1 MPIFP
6 IAYFP
11 PISWFSAAIQ
21 YDFIELEVS
30 QYFRKQQYT
39 NRMWIK
45 GANGDMKLSIP
56 VERRGAR
63 MPIKEKKISYAVNW
77 QLQHFRSWEAAYRNS
92 PYYEYY
98 IDSFQP
104 LFQER
109 PVFLV
114 DLLEQSIIICKQ
126 KLGITWEIRMNEDFH
141 PIGKSQKSE
150 WRTAFD
156 PTRQKQF
163 DGFEAIK
170 YPQVFDE
177 FSADLSIVDLLF
189 NEGQASLSILEKCF
203 EQDA

>member
-1 MPIFP
+1 MAIFP

-30 QYFRKQQYT
+30 QHFRKQQYT

-56 VERRGAR
+56 VGRKGAR
-63 MPIKEKKISYAVNW
+63 MPIKEKKISYEVNW

-104 LFQER
+104 LFQKR

-114 DLLEQSIIICKQ
+114 DHLEQAILICQQ
-126 KLGITWEIRMNEDFH
+126 KLGLSWDIKMSEDFH
-141 PIGKSQKSE
+141 PLQKTGEIE
-150 WRTAFD
+150 WRSVFD
-156 PTRQKQF
+156 PTRQKPY
-163 DGFEAIK
+163 DGFQAVK
-170 YPQVFDE
+170 YPQVFDG
-177 FSADLSIVDLLF
+177 FSPDLSIVDLLF
-189 NEGQASLSILEKCF
+189 NEGQASLSILQKCLTI
-203 EQDA
+203 EG